1 MRKRELEVGARLGI
15 HGRPAALLVQAARE
29 VSDLKVNIYK
39 GGEVADVK
47 SIIAIIALGINRGDR
62 IVLEVDGNGE
72 EEVLD
77 RFCDILLS
85 PGEVEK

>member
-1 MRKRELEVGARLGI
+1 MHRRELDVGARLGI

-29 VSDLKVNIYK
+29 APDLKVNIYK
-39 GGEVADVK
+39 GGEVADAK
-47 SIIAIIALGINRGDR
+47 SIISIIALGINRGDR
-62 IVLEVDGNGE
+62 IVLEVEGDGE
-72 EEVLD
+72 KELLD